1 MLYAAPYKLQIA
13 RQKLQA
19 TEVPFLLRAVSF
31 LRLSCSVM
39 PEKNAYSQ
47 LMQALFEHDPL
58 WWMQCHI
65 TAHGD
70 LGSTNL
76 RISQYLQ
83 PIKALHRP
91 EQLEEA
97 A

>member
-1 MLYAAPYKLQIA
+1 MHYATPYKLQIA

-19 TEVPFLLRAVSF
+19 TEIPFLIRAVSF

-39 PEKNAYSQ
+39 PAPNAYSE
-47 LMQALFEHDPL
+47 LMKALFLYNPQ
-58 WWMQCHI
+58 WWMQCEI

-70 LGSTNL
+70 LRSTDLTINH
-76 RISQYLQ
+76 YLQ

-91 EQLEEA
+91 AQLRKVA
-97 A
+97 

>member
-1 MLYAAPYKLQIA
+1 MSYAAPYRLQIA

-19 TEVPFLLRAVSF
+19 IGVPFLLRAVAF
-31 LRLSCSVM
+31 LRISCSVM

-47 LMQALFEHDPL
+47 LMKALFEHAPL
-58 WWMQCHI
+58 WWTQCQI

-70 LGSTNL
+70 LRSTDRKIN
-76 RISQYLQ
+76 QYLQ

-91 EQLEEA
+91 EQLKEA